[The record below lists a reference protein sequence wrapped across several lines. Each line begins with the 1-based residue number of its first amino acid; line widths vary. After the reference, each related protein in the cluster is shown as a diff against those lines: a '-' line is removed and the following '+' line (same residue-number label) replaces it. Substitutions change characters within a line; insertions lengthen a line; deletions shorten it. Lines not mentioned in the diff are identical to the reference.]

1 MFMSHLTDVTWGT
14 ALLQAK
20 SELSSA
26 REKVVK
32 LESQHKEQGDK
43 LVQLHTKHKD
53 LERQLA
59 DKVHNDYLI
68 HAVTVHAVT

>member
-1 MFMSHLTDVTWGT
+1 MFMSHFIDVIWGSS
-14 ALLQAK
+14 LLQAK
-20 SELSSA
+20 SELSGA

-59 DKVHNDYLI
+59 DKVHSDYL
-68 HAVTVHAVT
+68 